1 MHFIGEMGKFVIV
14 MMIMMIVQLLEIRL
28 SDTNSSK
35 NWMGLVFFFFISM
48 NFIFLTLFIFYY
60 IVTMCNIISQRLS
73 KSPWPS
79 TGASWPE

>member
-48 NFIFLTLFIFYY
+48 NFIFLT
-60 IVTMCNIISQRLS
+60 
-73 KSPWPS
+73 
-79 TGASWPE
+79 